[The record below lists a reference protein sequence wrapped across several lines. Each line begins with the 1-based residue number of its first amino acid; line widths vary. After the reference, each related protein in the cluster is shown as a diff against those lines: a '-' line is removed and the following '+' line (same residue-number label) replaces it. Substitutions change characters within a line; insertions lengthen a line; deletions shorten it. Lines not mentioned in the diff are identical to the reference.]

1 MVDLR
6 WLMFVLLLFESSP
19 FLAMRF
25 DSSSNF
31 QDQDLKA
38 VDHET
43 NESQRFWHRYHP
55 GLRCP
60 DTRDMSDAMSLPPS
74 HNDPP
79 FRRFL
84 LEFLLKLVIRIL
96 IS

>member
-1 MVDLR
+1 MVDHRLS
-6 WLMFVLLLFESSP
+6 MFVLLLFENST

-25 DSSSNF
+25 YSSSNF

-55 GLRCP
+55 DLRCP
-60 DTRDMSDAMSLPPS
+60 DTRDMSDAMSLPLS

-84 LEFLLKLVIRIL
+84 LEFLLKLVIKIL
-96 IS
+96 IL

>member
-1 MVDLR
+1 MVDHRL
-6 WLMFVLLLFESSP
+6 LMFGLLLFENSS

-25 DSSSNF
+25 YSSSNF
-31 QDQDLKA
+31 QDRDLKA

-55 GLRCP
+55 DRRFP

-74 HNDPP
+74 HNDPL
-79 FRRFL
+79 FRRFQ
-84 LEFLLKLVIRIL
+84 LEFL
-96 IS
+96 